1 MKIVIVV
8 VDEDEQHV
16 GLSIPILDTCA
27 VKPCL
32 WTSPLSLKTA
42 GTITVLEVSI
52 EENLTVTSFA
62 ALGNRCLATLH
73 EESSGISATVYS
85 RDDDCTRK
93 DCSLFYSDTVC
104 FFHCF
109 FPVSHNFW
117 IIFGNFQNSKNP
129 KWIFWDVFLG
139 IFWYIFHFKPCKPPK
154 KNLHEVVSEV
164 APQLFQAQKTHG
176 IFHTKIA

>member
-1 MKIVIVV
+1 M
-8 VDEDEQHV
+8 DEDEQHV

-52 EENLTVTSFA
+52 GENLTVTSFA

-73 EESSGISATVYS
+73 EESSGISATLYS

-93 DCSLFYSDTVC
+93 DCSLFYSDTVV
-104 FFHCF
+104 FFSLF
-109 FPVSHNFW
+109 FSGFAQFFGLFLAIFRTQKIRNGFFGTFFFGY
-117 IIFGNFQNSKNP
+117 IFGMFS
-129 KWIFWDVFLG
+129 I
-139 IFWYIFHFKPCKPPK
+139 
-154 KNLHEVVSEV
+154 
-164 APQLFQAQKTHG
+164 
-176 IFHTKIA
+176 

>member
-8 VDEDEQHV
+8 VDKDEQHV

-32 WTSPLSLKTA
+32 WTSPLSLIIA

-52 EENLTVTSFA
+52 GENLTVTSFA

-93 DCSLFYSDTVC
+93 DIRIVHFSTRIPFV
-104 FFHCF
+104 FFIVF
-109 FPVSHNFW
+109 SGFAQFLDY
-117 IIFGNFQNSKNP
+117 FGMVQNSKIRNG
-129 KWIFWDVFLG
+129 FFGRFFLVYFG
-139 IFWYIFHFKPCKPPK
+139 IFILS
-154 KNLHEVVSEV
+154 N
-164 APQLFQAQKTHG
+164 AP
-176 IFHTKIA
+176 